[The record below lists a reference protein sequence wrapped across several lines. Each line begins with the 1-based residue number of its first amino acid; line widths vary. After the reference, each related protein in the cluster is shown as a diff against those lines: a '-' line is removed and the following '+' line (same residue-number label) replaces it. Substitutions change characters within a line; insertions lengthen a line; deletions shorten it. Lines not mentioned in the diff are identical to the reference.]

1 MNIEIIVKDK
11 RINLVLRREEEF
23 IDSLFWQEGDNLSQK
38 LVLKIDELIKRN
50 NLTSSEIEKIKVKTN
65 ISEKFTTVRIAKV
78 VAKTF
83 NFANKK

>member
-50 NLTSSEIEKIKVKTN
+50 NLTSS
-65 ISEKFTTVRIAKV
+65 
-78 VAKTF
+78 
-83 NFANKK
+83 